1 MSRNELSVSSF
12 NFLFEN
18 DLPKGSY
25 LGNCDVDVLNILS
38 RFSLSERRT
47 TLKFSPKLCYIV
59 F

>member
-1 MSRNELSVSSF
+1 MSTSIF

-18 DLPKGSY
+18 DLPRDSH
-25 LGNCDVDVLNILS
+25 LGNCDVDVLNISS

-47 TLKFSPKLCYIV
+47 TLKVSPKLCYTV